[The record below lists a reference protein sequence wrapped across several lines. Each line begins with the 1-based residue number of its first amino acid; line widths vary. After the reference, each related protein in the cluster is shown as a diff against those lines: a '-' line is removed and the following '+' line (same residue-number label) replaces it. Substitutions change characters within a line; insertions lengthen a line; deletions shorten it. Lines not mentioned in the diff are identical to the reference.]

1 MYRTLFTLTLAIAAA
16 AGAHPAG
23 AADSPPADT
32 LDRVVP
38 LPGIEVSTS
47 RAPGRAPVS
56 RSVLGRDALRE
67 LNTGQDTPMAL
78 AMLPGAYAYSDAGNG
93 IGYSYLSLRGFPQ
106 RRISVL
112 INGVPLNDPQSHEVY
127 WIDHPDLLASAS
139 EVQVQRGVGAAL
151 YGAASLGGSINIETS
166 PFSATPQVSALAA
179 TGSWNTRRFMLE
191 GNSGELSGGWNLY
204 GRYSRIESDGYRD
217 GASSRL
223 WSYSFAA
230 RREAGAHDLR
240 LNLYGGPEETRLSYL
255 GVPKAYL
262 DGDITGNADRDRRYN
277 PITYE
282 NERDHFF
289 EPHYELIHTW
299 APSPRLALTQTLFFF
314 DGRGFYDEQ
323 RFGRDL
329 AEFRLN
335 PWQTSDST
343 LFARDYYAQDG
354 SGNLVVDGQG
364 RVTVE
369 KFDLVRRRAVENR
382 HYGWV
387 PRVRITQ
394 PWGALTVGG
403 ELRLADGRHYGEV
416 LSGNGLPPGTAG
428 EQRYYDYHPRTL
440 SGAAF
445 ARAEWDVAPRWQ
457 ITADAAWRHQRYA
470 MRDDRFD
477 GIRFDQTYDFFNPRI
492 GLSWAPRRDLT
503 AYASFAR
510 SSREPSFRD
519 LYDAEGTGSVPLY
532 RVSDIANNV
541 YRDPLVRPEKVN
553 DWELGAAWS
562 RPSARLT
569 ATLFRMDLEDE
580 LVFAGQFNTDLGYA
594 VVGNAASS
602 VHQGLELEAALE
614 RRFTGGWRLST
625 QGNATLS
632 DNHFESYRE
641 VYGTAQGDTLQ
652 YDGNALG
659 FFPAIMA
666 HLRVG
671 IGRGPASAAL
681 AVAHTGRIYL
691 DNNEDILASIGPRTI
706 LGIVAAIVVPAG
718 GSHAEFSVRVD
729 NLLDT
734 RYATGGYMD
743 FEAGG
748 NLVPHFIPA
757 ATRGVTGQLRMT
769 F

>member
-1 MYRTLFTLTLAIAAA
+1 
-16 AGAHPAG
+16 
-23 AADSPPADT
+23 
-32 LDRVVP
+32 
-38 LPGIEVSTS
+38 
-47 RAPGRAPVS
+47 
-56 RSVLGRDALRE
+56 
-67 LNTGQDTPMAL
+67 
-78 AMLPGAYAYSDAGNG
+78 
-93 IGYSYLSLRGFPQ
+93 
-106 RRISVL
+106 
-112 INGVPLNDPQSHEVY
+112 
-127 WIDHPDLLASAS
+127 
-139 EVQVQRGVGAAL
+139 
-151 YGAASLGGSINIETS
+151 
-166 PFSATPQVSALAA
+166 
-179 TGSWNTRRFMLE
+179 
-191 GNSGELSGGWNLY
+191 
-204 GRYSRIESDGYRD
+204 
-217 GASSRL
+217 
-223 WSYSFAA
+223 
-230 RREAGAHDLR
+230 
-240 LNLYGGPEETRLSYL
+240 
-255 GVPKAYL
+255 
-262 DGDITGNADRDRRYN
+262 
-277 PITYE
+277 
-282 NERDHFF
+282 
-289 EPHYELIHTW
+289 
-299 APSPRLALTQTLFFF
+299 
-314 DGRGFYDEQ
+314 
-323 RFGRDL
+323 
-329 AEFRLN
+329 
-335 PWQTSDST
+335 
-343 LFARDYYAQDG
+343 
-354 SGNLVVDGQG
+354 
-364 RVTVE
+364 
-369 KFDLVRRRAVENR
+369 
-382 HYGWV
+382 
-387 PRVRITQ
+387 
-394 PWGALTVGG
+394 
-403 ELRLADGRHYGEV
+403 
-416 LSGNGLPPGTAG
+416 
-428 EQRYYDYHPRTL
+428 
-440 SGAAF
+440 
-445 ARAEWDVAPRWQ
+445 
-457 ITADAAWRHQRYA
+457 
-470 MRDDRFD
+470 
-477 GIRFDQTYDFFNPRI
+477 
-492 GLSWAPRRDLT
+492 
-503 AYASFAR
+503 
-510 SSREPSFRD
+510 
-519 LYDAEGTGSVPLY
+519 
-532 RVSDIANNV
+532 VSDIANNV